1 MADFTDFLGSV
12 ETQSGGRRVPPE
24 VSNPAGAHVCR
35 RPRNRGRAPTACQQH
50 ANWDHM
56 RGQHAAQQAPAG
68 ALHTHW
74 QHRKL
79 HSRHSSTPG
88 TTTLL
93 SCLRQRMPVNC
104 TWHSFLLNN
113 AEQHMCICTIP
124 CSNTHMPLELPFHR
138 LSSVA
143 PLCTHAHTCMS
154 GRSYVLALA
163 SSAVQVLAGLA
174 ELDCPT
180 VFNAVH
186 QLTPKPFKVK
196 DQWRD
201 PYSID
206 PSTQ

>member
-1 MADFTDFLGSV
+1 
-12 ETQSGGRRVPPE
+12 
-24 VSNPAGAHVCR
+24 
-35 RPRNRGRAPTACQQH
+35 
-50 ANWDHM
+50 
-56 RGQHAAQQAPAG
+56 
-68 ALHTHW
+68 
-74 QHRKL
+74 
-79 HSRHSSTPG
+79 
-88 TTTLL
+88 
-93 SCLRQRMPVNC
+93 
-104 TWHSFLLNN
+104 
-113 AEQHMCICTIP
+113 
-124 CSNTHMPLELPFHR
+124 
-138 LSSVA
+138 
-143 PLCTHAHTCMS
+143 MS